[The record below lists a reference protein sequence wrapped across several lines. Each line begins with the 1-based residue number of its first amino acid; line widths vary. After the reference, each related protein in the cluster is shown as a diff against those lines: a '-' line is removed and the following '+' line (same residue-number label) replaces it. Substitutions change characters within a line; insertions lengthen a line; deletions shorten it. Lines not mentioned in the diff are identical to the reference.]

1 MPFALQY
8 SISTLLYPVAVSQ
21 ISFRFFAALRVDSF
35 NGALLAMYLNSYMK
49 NEIGKSRGEWT
60 LSDYDNAYQKLP
72 VIREYIERAL
82 SEYLRRDE

>member
-1 MPFALQY
+1 
-8 SISTLLYPVAVSQ
+8 
-21 ISFRFFAALRVDSF
+21 
-35 NGALLAMYLNSYMK
+35 MYLNSYMK